1 MIRLLHLSD
10 PHFGAADP
18 AVAKAFLERAKELA
32 PDLTL
37 LSGDLTMRAR
47 RSELAAARA
56 FVDALPEPRLVIPG
70 NHDIPGFNHPY
81 DRFLRPFR
89 RYRQTFGLELEPELR
104 LPGIHVVSLNSTRA
118 FGLHADWS
126 EGKLHGGQL
135 QLAENRF
142 QAGAPALRVL
152 MLHHPLLAP
161 EGHGRA
167 VVDPL
172 PDLLS
177 MIGRQQVDLI
187 LCGHFHRSHLATLGA
202 DDSWHAV
209 VSQAPTVCS
218 TRLQGEPQGFHE
230 ILVTG
235 NRMEIVRH
243 RLLAG
248 RFIGELVH
256 SSSRGP
262 SGWRADPGT
271 PDSPPF

>member
-18 AVAKAFLERAKELA
+18 VVAETFLQRARELA

-47 RSELAAARA
+47 RSELAAARK

-70 NHDIPGFNHPY
+70 NHDIPGLNHPY
-81 DRFLRPFR
+81 DRFVRPFR
-89 RYRQTFGLELEPELR
+89 RYRNSFGEPLEPEYR
-104 LPGIHVVSLNSTRA
+104 IPGLHVVGLNSTRA
-118 FGLHADWS
+118 FGFHADWS
-126 EGKLHGGQL
+126 EGRLHAGQL
-135 QLAENRF
+135 QLAEFRF
-142 QAGAPALRVL
+142 QNGPPAFRVL

-172 PDLLS
+172 PELLAV
-177 MIGRQQVDLI
+177 IGRQRVDLV
-187 LCGHFHRSHLATLGA
+187 LCGHFHRSHVATLGP
-202 DDSWHAV
+202 DDSWNAV
-209 VSQAPTVCS
+209 VSQAATVCS

-230 ILVTG
+230 IRVSEASIG
-235 NRMEIVRH
+235 IVCH

-248 RFIGELVH
+248 RFVEESVH
-256 SSSRGP
+256 SFSCGT
-262 SGWRADPGT
+262 SGWRAAVET
-271 PDSPPF
+271 SDSRLL